1 MQPHTESRIES
12 AAESPLAQIRTNN
25 LELRRLVEY
34 ARQVAT
40 TPYSVLIQGETGT
53 GKEVFARGI
62 HAASGRGGPFVPI
75 NCSAVPEN
83 MFEAELFGA
92 RRGAYTGLVNER
104 PGLFVV
110 ADKGTLFLD
119 EVAELPTGTQAKLLR
134 VLEDGVIRPIGGTEW
149 MRVNVR
155 VVAATHKSLEPLV
168 EKGQFRSDLYFRL
181 SATAIRLP
189 PIRERPEDLSQ
200 LLDEALVEACRQQ
213 QVEAH
218 TLDPSALEVLLR
230 YAWPGNVRELK
241 NTLAAAVLR
250 STTGVVRVNDL
261 PAAVRSQEAITS
273 LEDYCKMRFFDAL
286 ERFEEMYIASLL
298 RRSEGNLSRAARMA
312 GLSRGTVR
320 NKARRYHLI
329 EGGED
334 GESTRRS
341 RVRRPSR

>member
-1 MQPHTESRIES
+1 LRTQIESSTES
-12 AAESPLAQIRTNN
+12 AVESPLSQIRTNN

-62 HAASGRGGPFVPI
+62 HVASKRRGSFVPI
-75 NCSAVPEN
+75 NCSAVPET

-92 RRGAYTGLVNER
+92 RRGAYTGLVDER

-134 VLEDGVIRPIGGTEW
+134 VLEDGLIRPIGGTEW
-149 MRVNVR
+149 VRVDVR

-168 EKGQFRSDLYFRL
+168 ERGLFRSDLYFRL

-189 PIRERPEDLSQ
+189 PIHERPEDLPQ
-200 LLDEALVEACRQQ
+200 LINEALAEACRMQ
-213 QVEAH
+213 QVEPRE
-218 TLDPSALEVLLR
+218 LDSEALDVLLR
-230 YAWPGNVRELK
+230 YAWPGNIRELK

-250 STTGVVRVNDL
+250 STNGVVRVDDL
-261 PAAVRSQEAITS
+261 PAAVRSQQAATS
-273 LEDYCKMRFFDAL
+273 FEDYCKMPFFDAL
-286 ERFEEMYIASLL
+286 ERFEEMYIAELL

-320 NKARRYHLI
+320 NKARRYHLL

-334 GESTRRS
+334 GVTPKRS
-341 RVRRPSR
+341 RVRRPPR